1 MNGYYTERN
10 YSNNEDYSNNYN
22 TTRIN
27 QNSLFRNF
35 LIEENIDSSRKKF
48 FAPKKKE
55 ILPSYTNIKE
65 IIEKGRIDIKS
76 KFNIANTLFH
86 EIQSKDIIMYTKF
99 AKNISEYFFGPYGI
113 ITENNIN
120 LKKYHNQK
128 EKTKKKALNAKIYAG
143 NWLYL
148 EENPIYNRYL
158 ARLKNNRKQIL
169 NIGGNFSTED
179 DFTQKLHDIYIKGSK
194 KKNDKSNSKSVK
206 EENTPEKNIFEFTS
220 IDNKKSPLSQ
230 KRYINKDK
238 INNLILNITPNSFNK
253 KTKNKYNY
261 SKEEKRNKTM
271 YNVDSYRQ
279 RRTIKN
285 IFLKERLKEK
295 EHKRKKKY
303 FSNLKLTIN
312 TKIDSLKNPIKDMK
326 AHIFSIKKNNRTFH
340 TFRENKNKYKEDI
353 NVIGED
359 DIKEKDSDYY
369 MEKFIR
375 KAYQIQSQNRKQ
387 SIPKKL
393 YFTYHERGNSV
404 RENLKNF
411 VRNIEKVKEE
421 ERKIKYGETIRIQF
435 HNNYKLIKKLE
446 KELEELK
453 IKKKLLFED

>member
-285 IFLKERLKEK
+285 IFLKEHL
-295 EHKRKKKY
+295 
-303 FSNLKLTIN
+303 
-312 TKIDSLKNPIKDMK
+312 
-326 AHIFSIKKNNRTFH
+326 
-340 TFRENKNKYKEDI
+340 
-353 NVIGED
+353 
-359 DIKEKDSDYY
+359 KEKDSDYY

>member
-1 MNGYYTERN
+1 
-10 YSNNEDYSNNYN
+10 
-22 TTRIN
+22 
-27 QNSLFRNF
+27 
-35 LIEENIDSSRKKF
+35 
-48 FAPKKKE
+48 
-55 ILPSYTNIKE
+55 
-65 IIEKGRIDIKS
+65 
-76 KFNIANTLFH
+76 
-86 EIQSKDIIMYTKF
+86 
-99 AKNISEYFFGPYGI
+99 
-113 ITENNIN
+113 
-120 LKKYHNQK
+120 
-128 EKTKKKALNAKIYAG
+128 
-143 NWLYL
+143 
-148 EENPIYNRYL
+148 
-158 ARLKNNRKQIL
+158 
-169 NIGGNFSTED
+169 
-179 DFTQKLHDIYIKGSK
+179 
-194 KKNDKSNSKSVK
+194 
-206 EENTPEKNIFEFTS
+206 
-220 IDNKKSPLSQ
+220 
-230 KRYINKDK
+230 
-238 INNLILNITPNSFNK
+238 
-253 KTKNKYNY
+253 
-261 SKEEKRNKTM
+261 
-271 YNVDSYRQ
+271 
-279 RRTIKN
+279 
-285 IFLKERLKEK
+285 
-295 EHKRKKKY
+295 
-303 FSNLKLTIN
+303 
-312 TKIDSLKNPIKDMK
+312 MK